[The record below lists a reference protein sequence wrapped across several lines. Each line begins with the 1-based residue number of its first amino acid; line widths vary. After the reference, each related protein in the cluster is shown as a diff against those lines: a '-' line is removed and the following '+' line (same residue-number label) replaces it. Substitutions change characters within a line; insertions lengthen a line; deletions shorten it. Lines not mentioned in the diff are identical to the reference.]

1 MAVVEY
7 FRDHATNA
15 SADSA
20 LLKKPPISQDGADKN
35 SFGLEQLDDVGA
47 REFWTDYIGPK
58 VGFVTIIHLKLLIFY
73 SKVEFVRNNVFCSHL
88 MS

>member
-1 MAVVEY
+1 MEY

-47 REFWTDYIGPK
+47 REIILGPRW
-58 VGFVTIIHLKLLIFY
+58 VL
-73 SKVEFVRNNVFCSHL
+73 
-88 MS
+88 